1 MVILD
6 RFRDVDVANMEECVA
21 LHEVRRFFVRAGIYL
36 ATDETLR
43 QARACFVSHV
53 CKLQPLAQA
62 AMESDHRM
70 SFMAKDIRAAIRC
83 IDPRMAI
90 YGFDA
95 GEDKPEKSTAHGDN
109 NSDDD
114 DDGASASGSDD
125 GASTSG
131 SDDGSDE
138 DDELDRHV
146 EETLGRDE
154 DFGDGDFSDGEV
166 AGDLLNAAAF
176 ASEDALWVDE
186 EGILRISED
195 DAYAVST
202 MEQESP
208 YLLPRSAV
216 LRIWSIATNLPILP
230 AALSAL
236 HSTTEHFLF
245 KEMSD
250 GKLGS
255 DMACT
260 ILQGLIMEQAS
271 TVDFLEAQVASQAS
285 KLETHESTIEK
296 LRKQLTERKVPRK
309 SLALSDANIG
319 SNLIKGKLSTP
330 RKRLSSEMLQ
340 ENQVPTPQALRHTRS
355 AHHR

>member
-1 MVILD
+1 MAILD

-43 QARACFVSHV
+43 QARACLVAHV

-70 SFMAKDIRAAIRC
+70 RFMAKDIRAAIRC
-83 IDPRMAI
+83 IDPRMTI

-95 GEDKPEKSTAHGDN
+95 GEDKPEKSTADVDDGDN
-109 NSDDD
+109 NGGDE
-114 DDGASASGSDD
+114 SASGSDD
-125 GASTSG
+125 G
-131 SDDGSDE
+131 SDDDSDE
-138 DDELDRHV
+138 DEETDRQV
-146 EETLGRDE
+146 EEALGQDE
-154 DFGDGDFSDGEV
+154 AFGDGDFSDGEE
-166 AGDLLNAAAF
+166 AGDELNAAAF
-176 ASEDALWVDE
+176 AAEDAMWVNE
-186 EGILRISED
+186 EGILRISEN
-195 DAYAVST
+195 DAYIVST
-202 MEQESP
+202 TEQESP

-236 HSTTEHFLF
+236 HSAMEHFLF
-245 KEMSD
+245 KEMAD

-271 TVDFLEAQVASQAS
+271 TVDSLEAQVASQAS
-285 KLETHESTIEK
+285 ELQGRVSTIEK
-296 LRKQLTERKVPRK
+296 LRKQLTERNVPRK
-309 SLALSDANIG
+309 SLALTDANVG
-319 SNLIKGKLSTP
+319 SSLIKDKLSTP
-330 RKRLSSEMLQ
+330 RKRLSSDMLQ
-340 ENQVPTPQALRHTRS
+340 ENQVPTPQALRYTRS
-355 AHHR
+355 SHHR